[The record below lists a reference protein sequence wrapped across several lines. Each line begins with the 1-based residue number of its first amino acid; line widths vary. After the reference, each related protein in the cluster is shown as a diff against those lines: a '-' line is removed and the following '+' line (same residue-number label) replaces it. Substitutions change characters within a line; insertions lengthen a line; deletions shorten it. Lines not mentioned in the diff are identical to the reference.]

1 MGLVLCLPQREP
13 CPVSV
18 PAPEGPEGDRMEE
31 RLQKILSAGGAA
43 SRREAEELIRAG
55 RVTVNGSIAYL
66 GCKADPEKDEILLD
80 GRPILT
86 RERRVYIMLNKPR
99 GFVSTLKDE
108 RGRKTVADLV
118 ADCGQRVYPAGRL
131 DANSEGLLLMT
142 NDGELTHALTHPS
155 HGVEKRYT
163 VRVSGPDL
171 DGAVR
176 KLRGPIEL
184 EDGPAKAK
192 SVQLLERDKD
202 RAILAVTVTEGR
214 KHLVRNL
221 CAAAGLKVHRLI
233 RMSEGSLALGD
244 LRTGTWR
251 YLTAEE
257 TAELYRSA
265 GLEPGPEMGSVQ
277 G

>member
-1 MGLVLCLPQREP
+1 
-13 CPVSV
+13 
-18 PAPEGPEGDRMEE
+18 MEE
-31 RLQKILSAGGAA
+31 RLQKILSANGVA
-43 SRREAEELIRAG
+43 SRREAEEYIIAG
-55 RVTVNGSIAYL
+55 RVTVNGSPAKL
-66 GCKADPEKDEILLD
+66 GCKADPERVEIQLD
-80 GRPILT
+80 GRPLL
-86 RERRVYIMLNKPR
+86 RKERRVYILLNKPR
-99 GFVSTLKDE
+99 GYVSTLKDE

-118 ADCGQRVYPAGRL
+118 EGCCTRVYPVGRL
-131 DANSEGLLLMT
+131 DVNSEGLLLMT
-142 NDGELTHALTHPS
+142 NDGELTNALTHPS

-171 DGAVR
+171 ENAVHILR
-176 KLRGPIEL
+176 KPVEL

-192 SVQLLERDKD
+192 NVQILERNKD

-233 RMSEGSLALGD
+233 RMAEGSLELGE

-251 YLTAEE
+251 YLTDEE
-257 TAELYRSA
+257 TAELFRAA
-265 GLEPGPEMGSVQ
+265 GLQTRTADGSTA